1 MQAKLDYMESILAG
15 VKINAGPG
23 MDMMVQRISRSR
35 NPKVREKMPA
45 LKAVAEQVQE
55 EVAAAGPCVV
65 LKDLGD
71 WDPDGGTYSKE
82 IQDRQAE
89 LAAKVAEWSRSNESG
104 LEGDGGPD
112 PLMPIIFSM
121 VLFFSPAALELQ
133 QPTVVGRIQRKY
145 LSLLHKYLRTK
156 HDAREART
164 RLMEVQKV
172 VATCKE
178 IGRLKG
184 KHAAVV

>member
-45 LKAVAEQVQE
+45 LKSVAEQVQE

-71 WDPDGGTYSKE
+71 
-82 IQDRQAE
+82 
-89 LAAKVAEWSRSNESG
+89 
-104 LEGDGGPD
+104 
-112 PLMPIIFSM
+112 
-121 VLFFSPAALELQ
+121 
-133 QPTVVGRIQRKY
+133 
-145 LSLLHKYLRTK
+145 
-156 HDAREART
+156 
-164 RLMEVQKV
+164 
-172 VATCKE
+172 
-178 IGRLKG
+178 
-184 KHAAVV
+184 